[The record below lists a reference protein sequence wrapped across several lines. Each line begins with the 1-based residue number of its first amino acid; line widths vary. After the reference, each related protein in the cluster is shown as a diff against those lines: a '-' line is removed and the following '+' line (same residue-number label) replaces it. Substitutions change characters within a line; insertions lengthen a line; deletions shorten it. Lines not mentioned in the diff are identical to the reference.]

1 MAIEIYKNI
10 LPNYENGTHYIY
22 SNVTNFLNMLEPY
35 RVLELENNDYRMNNG
50 LLIISAT
57 NEAVANYR
65 NFTYIFESYRT
76 TSGVLVRNFYH
87 VKAVDIQSDNIYIAV
102 ELDIFGKFIRE
113 LNYKDLIVKRCN
125 RKIND
130 FMLYD
135 EVEQTYNSIG
145 NIDLEDTS
153 TIADTDMAVVFTLV
167 YNSSQSLFGNE
178 QITCKRL
185 CAVAMSDL
193 LALVHT
199 DYENVDAVI
208 KAVDLLGGIHSTQSS
223 TSQQLPAKV
232 IKAWLLPKGLVNFSN
247 VKFVNVKTKS
257 DLTGNVDKDLNAC
270 VYFVNTSKTTYN
282 KVIDNLEQG
291 HTTWSSLCPY
301 YHLSVGTRGYSKLC
315 MRTVTPP
322 RVIYEFSFSNN
333 EVKAVVGFG
342 ADQQDITGAFEIN
355 MTTNNETETA
365 MEKTATTLTKI
376 AGGITTAVAGFK
388 AGGVYG
394 ALVAGGLYAVS
405 QLTNTAPLTPPLQT
419 HGDGAFTY
427 SVGYAHR
434 VAFPFKINYTQAC
447 INQEDIA
454 KLNGASCLVS
464 MTSINDIFNYPL
476 LFGTDIDTFVIA
488 DFKGSNI
495 PAYEVDEIRKKFNDG
510 IYLQKL

>member
-1 MAIEIYKNI
+1 MIEIYRDI

-22 SNVTNFLNMLEPY
+22 SNVTNYLNMLEPY
-35 RVLELENNDYRMNNG
+35 RVLELESNDYRMNNG
-50 LLIISAT
+50 ILIISAT
-57 NEAVANYR
+57 NEAAGAYR
-65 NFTYIFESYRT
+65 HFTYIFESYRT
-76 TSGVLVRNFYH
+76 ATGILIRNFYH
-87 VKAVDIQSDNIYIAV
+87 VTNVYVQSENIYITV

-135 EVEQTYNSIG
+135 EVEQTYNSTG
-145 NIDLEDTS
+145 NIDLEDTD
-153 TIADTDMAVVFTLV
+153 TIQDTDMAVVFTLV
-167 YNSSQSLFGNE
+167 YNSSQALFGNE

-185 CAVAMSDL
+185 CAIAMNDL
-193 LALVHT
+193 LAAAHS
-199 DYENVDAVI
+199 DYDNVDAVL
-208 KAVDLLGGIHSTQSS
+208 KAIDLLGGIHATQS
-223 TSQQLPAKV
+223 TTTQELKAKV
-232 IKAWLLPKGLVNFSN
+232 IKAWLLPKGLVPFSN

-257 DLTGNVDKDLNAC
+257 DFTNSVDKDLNAC
-270 VYFVNTSKTTYN
+270 VYFVNTSLRTYN

-291 HTTWSSLCPY
+291 HTSWSSLCPY
-301 YHLSVGTRGYSKLC
+301 YHLTVGTRGYSKLC

-355 MTTNNETETA
+355 MTTNNESETA

-376 AGGITTAVAGFK
+376 AGGITAAAAGFK

-394 ALVAGGLYAVS
+394 ALAAGGLYAVS
-405 QLTNTAPLTPPLQT
+405 QLSNTAPLTPPLQT

-427 SVGYAHR
+427 SIGYGHR
-434 VAFPFKINYTQAC
+434 VAFPFQINYTQAC
-447 INQEDIA
+447 INQEEIA
-454 KLNGASCLVS
+454 KLNGASCLVPMS
-464 MTSINDIFNYPL
+464 SINDIFNYPL
-476 LFGTDIDTFVIA
+476 LFGSDIDTFVIA
-488 DFKGSNI
+488 DFKGDGI
-495 PAYEVDEIRKKFNDG
+495 PAYAVNEIRKKFNDG